1 MKEIVISR
9 RRLKKEISLLTVMF
23 LIASGLNVLAIA
35 SYHTHW
41 SELITELPVVLV
53 ITLVLYVFYAGL
65 RIIFFLIRAG
75 FR

>member
-1 MKEIVISR
+1 MKEIVISSSR
-9 RRLKKEISLLTVMF
+9 IKKEIIHLTVMF

-35 SYHTHW
+35 SYHTNW
-41 SELITELPVVLV
+41 SELITELPFVLA
-53 ITLVLYVFYAGL
+53 ITLVLYVFDAVL